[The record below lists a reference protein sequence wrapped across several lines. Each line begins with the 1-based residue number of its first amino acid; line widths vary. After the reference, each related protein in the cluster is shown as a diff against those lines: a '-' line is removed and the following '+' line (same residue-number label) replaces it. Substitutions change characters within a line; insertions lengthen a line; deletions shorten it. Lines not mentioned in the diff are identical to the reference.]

1 MAASGAPRAQGSK
14 LLLRAV
20 VLASIGGVGLGLL
33 AARAWRERPH
43 ARAVAQEEETAE
55 ASSGSATE
63 LASLRR
69 RLSKL
74 EGESSARG
82 QAAGSELR
90 AEVDSAEK
98 KAARQQLAEKVKK
111 YYTPELEAKRFATYF
126 DGLDQARRAEGVD
139 PQWATAM
146 QASVT
151 HALAGQGAIATLA
164 ARSVEC
170 GRTLCRIELDAKDEG
185 QKAAAVGVLLQGVA
199 GELPTASVH
208 VPVGSGRITAYFAR
222 PGSEL
227 PAMAT
232 PESLVAELP

>member
-1 MAASGAPRAQGSK
+1 M
-14 LLLRAV
+14 RAV

-33 AARAWRERPH
+33 VARAWREQPR
-43 ARAVAQEEETAE
+43 ARAAVQEEATEE
-55 ASSGSATE
+55 ASGGGGAE

-69 RLSKL
+69 RLARL
-74 EGESSARG
+74 EAESSARG
-82 QAAGSELR
+82 QAAGGELR
-90 AEVDSAEK
+90 AEVESAEK
-98 KAARQQLAEKVKK
+98 VAARQQLAEKVKK
-111 YYTPELEAKRFATYF
+111 YYTPELEAKLFTTYF

-151 HALAGQGAIATLA
+151 RALTEQGAIATLA

-170 GRTLCRIELDAKDEG
+170 GRTLCRIELDAKDPS
-185 QKAAAVGVLLQGVA
+185 QKTAAIGEFLLGVGA
-199 GELPTASVH
+199 DLPTASVH
-208 VPVGSGRITAYFAR
+208 VPVGSGHVTAYFAR

-232 PESLVAELP
+232 RESLVAELP